1 MGALANQRGGSR
13 QNPAIAP
20 EDSIED
26 QDAEDHSPSL
36 PAQLTVTITKS
47 DRPGALVL
55 DALARGY
62 EISIENMAY
71 FPDAALAEPKTYEAE
86 VKRRPVY
93 GGPPFGD
100 LDEELQLQMQE
111 YLANRGVNDALAGF
125 VAEYIDYKEQ
135 AEYVRWLTSKFWPRS
150 CCV

>member
-1 MGALANQRGGSR
+1 
-13 QNPAIAP
+13 
-20 EDSIED
+20 
-26 QDAEDHSPSL
+26 
-36 PAQLTVTITKS
+36 
-47 DRPGALVL
+47 
-55 DALARGY
+55 
-62 EISIENMAY
+62 MAY

-111 YLANRGVNDALAGF
+111 YLANRGINDALAGF

-135 AEYVRWLTSKFWPRS
+135 AEYVRWLTSEFAPIRS
-150 CCV
+150 DCGKAYTNMMLLRPEEVP